1 MAVSE
6 IVSTGCVHAKS
17 RQSCPTFCDPMDYSP
32 TGSSVHVDSPG
43 KNTGVGCHVSSRGSS
58 RPTDQTVSLLSPAL
72 VGGFL
77 TTSTTWET
85 HPQGLTG

>member
-43 KNTGVGCHVSSRGSS
+43 KNTGVGLPWPPPGDLPNSGMEPRSTTLQGH
-58 RPTDQTVSLLSPAL
+58 SLLSHQ
-72 VGGFL
+72 GGPKLEIRNGEF
-77 TTSTTWET
+77 
-85 HPQGLTG
+85 